1 VCRWLEDLEDSME
14 DITVHEILERYPDL
28 AQEIKEE
35 IEAGI
40 LEPTDAGFKISE
52 HKALEESAH

>member
-1 VCRWLEDLEDSME
+1 ME